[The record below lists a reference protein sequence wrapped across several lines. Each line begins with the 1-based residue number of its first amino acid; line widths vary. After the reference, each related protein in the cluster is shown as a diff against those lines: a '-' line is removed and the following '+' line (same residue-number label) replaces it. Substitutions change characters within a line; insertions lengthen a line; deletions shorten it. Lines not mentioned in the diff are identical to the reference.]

1 MFFDIHTSLRL
12 LGIHPWE
19 LKIPFDEQVWS
30 IHLEVLKK
38 SFSQKIL
45 AIGEIGLDRRHNGIA
60 PINFQE
66 IILSWQLDWAL
77 EVNRPT
83 LVHCVK
89 AESDLLKILNAKNY
103 KGRFLL
109 HDFNGSIASAKS
121 FLLFDC
127 YFSFGPRLFDVHTKT
142 HSVIKT
148 IPIDRLFF
156 ETNEHSPKSLENVY
170 HYAAIILGLEKLQ
183 LEDQVFK
190 NLLDFF
196 SYCNDISPTDI
207 INNFSKASI

>member
-1 MFFDIHTSLRL
+1 MFFDIHSSLRL

-30 IHLEVLKK
+30 IQFDVIKK

-60 PINFQE
+60 SINFQE
-66 IILSWQLDWAL
+66 KILSWQLDWAL

-83 LVHCVK
+83 IVHCVK
-89 AESDLLKILNAKNY
+89 SESDLLKILNAKKY
-103 KGRFLL
+103 KGRLL
-109 HDFNGSIASAKS
+109 IHDFNGTIASAKS
-121 FLLFDC
+121 LLLYDC

-142 HSVIKT
+142 HSVIKS

-156 ETNEHSPKSLENVY
+156 EKNEHSTKSLEDVY
-170 HYAAIILGLEKLQ
+170 NCAAKILKLEKLQ
-183 LEDQVFK
+183 LEDQIFK
-190 NLLDFF
+190 NLLNFF
-196 SYCNDISPTDI
+196 SYSNDISSTDI
-207 INNFSKASI
+207 INDFSNTST